1 LFEEKWHFKN
11 KFQKNSVQMFSNLHE
26 YKINDFQKYI
36 KQDISLL
43 VIISYYY
50 KNSTITKQYYYQMG
64 KL

>member
-1 LFEEKWHFKN
+1 
-11 KFQKNSVQMFSNLHE
+11 MFSNLHE
-26 YKINDFQKYI
+26 YKIYDFQKYI